1 MNDVNWDD
9 IRAFRLVA
17 DLGSLSGA
25 SRRSGISAATIGRK
39 ILRLER
45 KLGSALFEKTQT
57 GYVLTSF
64 GRQLHERTRAMAI
77 TASELSIWRDRVLD
91 LPLVTIAAV
100 PEIQYLLARHIR
112 ELWSPEDNFRIAFEG
127 HVPSRHLEH
136 DKSSLLITPMRPEAG
151 NLKVS
156 HLGSLRERAYVRK
169 DFNQTKDC
177 NWIGFRPDAEAAVD
191 QHLERLGE
199 GVWVTIWASTFEGL
213 VALVQN
219 GAGRAVLPNAIGDAD
234 EALVVAEGLNPQTE
248 KPLFLVSHSD
258 ESAQVEIA
266 QLKRRLTVLLTKA
279 LSQSPADEA
288 AE

>member
-9 IRAFRLVA
+9 IRVFRLVA

-25 SRRSGISAATIGRK
+25 SRRSRISAATIGRK

-57 GYVLTSF
+57 GYVLTAF
-64 GRQLHERTRAMAI
+64 GKQLHERTRSMAV
-77 TASELSIWRDRVLD
+77 TASELSIWRDQVLD
-91 LPLVTIAAV
+91 LPLITIAAA
-100 PEIQYLLARHIR
+100 PEIQFILARQIR
-112 ELWSPEDNFRIAFEG
+112 QLWAPEDNFRIAFEG

-156 HLGSLRERAYVRK
+156 RIGCLREQAYVRK

-177 NWIGFRPDAEAAVD
+177 NWIGFRPNAEAAVD

-199 GVWVTIWASTFEGL
+199 GAWVTIWASTFEGL

-219 GAGRAVLPNAIGDAD
+219 GAGRAVLPNAIGEAD
-234 EALVVAEGLNPQTE
+234 DTLVVADGLNPQTE
-248 KPLFLVSHSD
+248 KPIFLVSHSD
-258 ESAQVEIA
+258 ESQQVEIA
-266 QLKRRLTVLLTKA
+266 KLKRRVTALLTKT
-279 LSQSPADEA
+279 LSQQATG
-288 AE
+288 